1 MNVAQARQPGFD
13 GPASKAEI
21 ELKRSELDHLER
33 LSADELTALLQRR
46 FRRFLEHGCNHRQA
60 LMLAVGID

>member
-1 MNVAQARQPGFD
+1 MNVAQAPQPGFD
-13 GPASKAEI
+13 DRAPGGFEVM
-21 ELKRSELDHLER
+21 RSELDDVER

-60 LMLAVGID
+60 LMLAVGLD

>member
-1 MNVAQARQPGFD
+1 MNAAQAREPAFD
-13 GPASKAEI
+13 DRSQG
-21 ELKRSELDHLER
+21 ELELMRSELEDLDD

-46 FRRFLEHGCNHRQA
+46 FRRFLEHGCTHRRA

>member
-1 MNVAQARQPGFD
+1 MSVAQARQPGFGD
-13 GPASKAEI
+13 HQAPGH
-21 ELKRSELDHLER
+21 LKVMRSELDDLER
-33 LSADELTALLQRR
+33 LSADEVTALLQRR

>member
-1 MNVAQARQPGFD
+1 MSVAQARQPGFD
-13 GPASKAEI
+13 GHQAPGNLEVM
-21 ELKRSELDHLER
+21 RSELDDLER

-60 LMLAVGID
+60 LMLAVGLD

>member
-1 MNVAQARQPGFD
+1 MNGAQARQPGFD
-13 GPASKAEI
+13 DQAPGGFEVM
-21 ELKRSELDHLER
+21 RSELDDLER
-33 LSADELTALLQRR
+33 LGVEELTALLQRR

>member
-1 MNVAQARQPGFD
+1 MNAAQALRPAFD
-13 GPASKAEI
+13 DRHSQG
-21 ELKRSELDHLER
+21 ELELMRSELEDLDR